1 MARPCSSRL
10 LEAALLVLLMTV
22 LLISVVPAGADEA
35 SRAAQVE
42 SLRTF
47 TSPQV
52 PESWRQKLRDEVPG
66 ELKELRDAANSQSTA
81 DWKAIDDK
89 QDWEAFRQEKLKLL
103 RASLGAT
110 PQRHANQPPIPSRIE
125 HAGTLAGDGYR
136 IEKLLYLS
144 SYGHWIT
151 GNLYAPHPPREKMPG
166 ILISHAHHT
175 PKEHGELQDMGVL
188 WARAGC
194 YVLVPDHLGH
204 GERREHPFRSKDD
217 YARPFQVGRQDY
229 YHRYD
234 LSLQWNLVGESLMGM
249 MALDLMS
256 GVSLLLNREGIDNDK
271 IILLG
276 AVAGGGDPAAV
287 AAALD
292 ERIAGVA
299 PFNFGGPQPE
309 TRYPL
314 PDDAETSFNY
324 GGSGSWESTRNLAGS
339 LRDGTLPWVMVGSIA
354 PRKLIYGHEF
364 AWDRERDPVWKR
376 LEKIY
381 GWHHQ
386 PGSLSF
392 AMGHGTLTSKDP
404 PGSHC
409 THIGKIHRK
418 QIHEALARWFD
429 IRLPNGEESTERREA
444 SELRCWTDELRTRL
458 QPKPL
463 TSLLQ
468 STAKA
473 LAPQNPSPARESPTQ
488 LRIAWQSEAVE
499 VAGATFQQLILQSDS
514 GRLIPLLLAA
524 GKTSPALERPGVF
537 VLCRSAKQ
545 DFLRQRASDVASLLD
560 AGACLALPDLF
571 NSGLTGPGSD
581 LGRRSSNTSRSASLA
596 MSGIDVNEER
606 ARDAAAVLHWL
617 QKERSWAVDRLAMWG
632 DSLIEPTEPGTNYR
646 IPRDDD
652 SQLPRG
658 PDPFAQQTLQ
668 GLLRRGLPLTHQAV
682 YLRGGVHN
690 LGTALEQPLV
700 LLPHDACPLPEHGK
714 FDFPARLAASA
725 AHVRWEGTV
734 DGWNRLVATDQCAT
748 HDRSQD
754 DALEHSPANWIL
766 ARLQAARKTNR

>member
-1 MARPCSSRL
+1 MARHLSSRPL
-10 LEAALLVLLMTV
+10 VAALTLVL
-22 LLISVVPAGADEA
+22 VPVAAAGADET
-35 SRAAQVE
+35 SRAALE
-42 SLRTF
+42 KSLRTF
-47 TSPQV
+47 NSPAV

-66 ELKELRDAANSQSTA
+66 KLKELRDAANSQSTA

-89 QDWEAFRQEKLKLL
+89 QAWEAFRQEKLKLL

-125 HAGTLAGDGYR
+125 HSGTLAGDGYR

-292 ERIAGVA
+292 ERIACVA

-339 LRDGTLPWVMVGSIA
+339 LRDGALPWVIVGSIA

-392 AMGHGTLTSKDP
+392 ATGHGTLTSKDP

-463 TSLLQ
+463 TSILQ
-468 STAKA
+468 MQGKT
-473 LAPQNPSPARESPTQ
+473 LAPQNSPPARESPAP
-488 LRIAWQSEAVE
+488 LRIAWESEAVE

-524 GKTSPALERPGVF
+524 GKTSPAAERPGVL

-571 NSGLTGPGSD
+571 HSGLTGPGSD

-596 MSGIDVNEER
+596 MSGIDMNEER

-617 QKERSWAVDRLAMWG
+617 QQERSWPVDRSAMWG
-632 DSLIEPTEPGTNYR
+632 DSLIEPNEPGTNYR

-668 GLLRRGLPLTHQAV
+668 WLLQQGIPLNHQAV

-690 LGTALEQPLV
+690 WGTALEQPLV

-734 DGWNRLVATDQCAT
+734 DGWNRLVTTDQRAT
-748 HDRSQD
+748 RDRGQD
-754 DALEHSPANWIL
+754 KALEHSPADWIL